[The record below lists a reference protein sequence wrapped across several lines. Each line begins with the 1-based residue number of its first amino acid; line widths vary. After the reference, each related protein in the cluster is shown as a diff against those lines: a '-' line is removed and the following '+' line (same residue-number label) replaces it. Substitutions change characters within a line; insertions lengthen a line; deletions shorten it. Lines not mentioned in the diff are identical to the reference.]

1 MPGTEPQ
8 PALNLSIVVPVL
20 DEADNLPVLWR
31 ELFKANAGLTAAFD
45 AG

>member
-1 MPGTEPQ
+1 MPGPEPQ

-20 DEADNLPVLWR
+20 DEADNLPVLSR
-31 ELFKANAGLTAAFD
+31 QLEAVLAGLTAAFD